1 MQPSKTMKAMIAW
14 WNLTDSQQTPESLRD
29 FIRQEEK
36 QWSDIPGL
44 LLKIW
49 LSDPSTGRWGAV
61 LLWES
66 EEAAKAA
73 VLPRSPAE
81 LIGHPLDFRAWFDVE
96 AIAEGAYSLP
106 PER

>member
-1 MQPSKTMKAMIAW
+1 MKTPHTMKAMIAW
-14 WNLTDSQQTPESLRD
+14 WDLTESQQNPATLRE
-29 FIRQEEK
+29 FIREEEK
-36 QWSDIPGL
+36 RWADIPGL

-49 LSDPSTGRWGAV
+49 ISDPSSGRWGAV

-66 EEAAKAA
+66 EGAAKSA

-96 AIAEGAYSLP
+96 AIVGGARPL
-106 PER
+106 EFE